1 MYSGSVAKID
11 GRGLRVRLSRG
22 LYGTCKLE
30 HLSDKQLKMPLGK
43 YKIGQSVR
51 CLVLESDPERG
62 KLMLSLKLPVHHVP
76 PRLPTEHDVTAPALS
91 SPASAVPYR
100 TARCL
105 RAATCRELR

>member
-62 KLMLSLKLPVHHVP
+62 KLMLSLKSPVHHAP
-76 PRLPTEHDVTAPALS
+76 PRLPTEHDVTA
-91 SPASAVPYR
+91 
-100 TARCL
+100 
-105 RAATCRELR
+105 AAAQL